1 MKMGSNFSMKIVM
14 DLIFSL
20 LLLGRFFFAEAVG
33 RINVWNQHQIYVKY
47 ALISQDCNTC
57 CKSTLGYPQ
66 GGFTMLGICCFQKD
80 SMKV

>member
-20 LLLGRFFFAEAVG
+20 LLLGRFFLL
-33 RINVWNQHQIYVKY
+33 RH
-47 ALISQDCNTC
+47 QDCNTC